1 MSHIDDLIRDLCPD
15 GVEYKSLGEV
25 GRLLGGLTGKT
36 KADFVDGT
44 ARYVS
49 YKNVYS
55 NLEVDVTADDFVR
68 ISDSETQNALRI
80 GDILFTGSSENREEV
95 GLTSVVTSLPPEP
108 LYLNSFCTCFRP
120 NENFTL
126 LPDFAKHLFRSG
138 TIRHQVIKTATGV
151 TRINISRKNLTKIQ
165 VPLPPA
171 EVQQEVARTLDQ
183 FTQLEAELEA
193 ELEARRQQYSF
204 YRRRLLN
211 FSTASN
217 IRWQPL
223 GEIAEIR
230 SGWGFPKSEQGRNV
244 GEIPFYKV
252 SDMNL
257 QGNEVTLHSA
267 SNYIDAATAERLRI
281 KPAPAGT
288 IVFPKIGAALRTNKK
303 RILSQMSAYD
313 NNVMGL
319 IPTPQ
324 ISPYFLYHW
333 MQEVNLAAVAND
345 SGAVPSIRKSVMATI
360 PFPLL
365 PSNEQHHIVS
375 ILDNFDAVINDL
387 GSGLPA
393 EIEARRKQYE
403 YYRNRLLTFPE
414 KS

>member
-1 MSHIDDLIRDLCPD
+1 MI
-15 GVEYKSLGEV
+15 
-25 GRLLGGLTGKT
+25 
-36 KADFVDGT
+36 
-44 ARYVS
+44 
-49 YKNVYS
+49 
-55 NLEVDVTADDFVR
+55 
-68 ISDSETQNALRI
+68 
-80 GDILFTGSSENREEV
+80 
-95 GLTSVVTSLPPEP
+95 
-108 LYLNSFCTCFRP
+108 
-120 NENFTL
+120 
-126 LPDFAKHLFRSG
+126 
-138 TIRHQVIKTATGV
+138 
-151 TRINISRKNLTKIQ
+151 
-165 VPLPPA
+165 
-171 EVQQEVARTLDQ
+171 LDQ

-257 QGNEVTLHSA
+257 QGNEVTLRCA

-303 RILSQMSAYD
+303 RILSQTSAYD

-345 SGAVPSIRKSVMATI
+345 SGAVPSIRKSAMATI

-365 PSNEQHHIVS
+365 PSNEQRHIVS
-375 ILDNFDAVINDL
+375 ILDKFDAVINDL

-403 YYRNRLLTFPE
+403 HYRDRLLTFPE
-414 KS
+414 KK

>member
-1 MSHIDDLIRDLCPD
+1 MSHIDDLIRNLCPD

-25 GRLLGGLTGKT
+25 GHLLGGLTGKT

-55 NLEVDVTADDFVR
+55 NLQVDVTADDFVR
-68 ISDSETQNALRI
+68 ISDSETQNTLRI

-95 GLTSVVTSLPPEP
+95 GLTSVVTSPPPEP
-108 LYLNSFCTCFRP
+108 LYLNSFCICFRP
-120 NENFTL
+120 NKNFTL
-126 LPDFAKHLFRSG
+126 LPEFAKHLFRSG
-138 TIRHQVIKTATGV
+138 NIRQQVIKTATGV
-151 TRINISRKNLTKIQ
+151 TRINISRKNLAKIQ

-183 FTQLEAELEA
+183 FTQLEAGLEA

-204 YRRRLLN
+204 YRRRILN

-257 QGNEVTLHSA
+257 RGNEVALHSA
-267 SNYIDAATAERLRI
+267 SNYIDAATAKRLRI

-333 MQEVNLAAVAND
+333 IQEVNLAAVAND

-365 PSNEQHHIVS
+365 PSNEQRHIVN
-375 ILDNFDAVINDL
+375 ILDDFDAVINDL

-403 YYRNRLLTFPE
+403 YYRDRLLTFPE
-414 KS
+414 KK